1 MLRQSVRVLVP
12 KSAIKEV
19 GFRGAIKEVGFRGAI
34 KEVGFRGAIMKGQWV
49 RVRVRVG

>member
-1 MLRQSVRVLVP
+1 MCVCVCVGGGGGGGGGYMCGLVLVS
-12 KSAIKEV
+12 KS
-19 GFRGAIKEVGFRGAI
+19 AI